1 MSGTNSWQW
10 GVSHVREDYGPVQ
23 CVRNGEA
30 IVQLLKLEIYS
41 RDVELDLS
49 LQLPGQRAIFAVHLV
64 HWGHLRSEWKRW
76 IIIRDLIYGK

>member
-1 MSGTNSWQW
+1 M
-10 GVSHVREDYGPVQ
+10 SHVREDYGPVQ

-64 HWGHLRSEWKRW
+64 H
-76 IIIRDLIYGK
+76 